1 MEFNIGEHRDFCIA
15 SDTDSAF
22 FTAEP
27 LLIKK
32 YGDLSLISRE
42 ELIEET
48 KQIAES
54 KTESLNE
61 YLDGLA
67 LELFNIKKNQISFKN
82 ESIIQTAYWSGKR
95 RYAQYIVNKEGVP
108 VEELDM
114 KGLDLMKSN
123 FPPLFK
129 NFGEHI
135 LKEIMF
141 GKSKESIDKQVLEFK
156 NSLKTIE
163 WQKILKPTG
172 LKTLKKYIDSKP
184 GSGEIFSKIGLK
196 CPINTKAAIYTNDI
210 LRFKKLDKKYPI
222 FQIGDKINIAYLK
235 ENPYKID
242 VIALNGYSD
251 APEILEIAE
260 KYIDR
265 EGLFE
270 GVLKN
275 KIENLYSD
283 LGWGAPVFNPKVFQ
297 FFKF

>member
-1 MEFNIGEHRDFCIA
+1 
-15 SDTDSAF
+15 
-22 FTAEP
+22 
-27 LLIKK
+27 
-32 YGDLSLISRE
+32 
-42 ELIEET
+42 
-48 KQIAES
+48 
-54 KTESLNE
+54 
-61 YLDGLA
+61 
-67 LELFNIKKNQISFKN
+67 
-82 ESIIQTAYWSGKR
+82 
-95 RYAQYIVNKEGVP
+95 
-108 VEELDM
+108 
-114 KGLDLMKSN
+114 
-123 FPPLFK
+123 
-129 NFGEHI
+129 
-135 LKEIMF
+135 MF
-141 GKSKESIDKQVLEFK
+141 GKSKESIDKQVLDFK
-156 NSLKTIE
+156 NLLKTIE

-172 LKTLKKYIDSKP
+172 LKKLREYIDGKP

-196 CPINTKAAIYTNDI
+196 CPINTKAAIYTNDL

-222 FQIGDKINIAYLK
+222 FQTGDKIYIAYLK

-275 KIENLYSD
+275 KIENLYRD